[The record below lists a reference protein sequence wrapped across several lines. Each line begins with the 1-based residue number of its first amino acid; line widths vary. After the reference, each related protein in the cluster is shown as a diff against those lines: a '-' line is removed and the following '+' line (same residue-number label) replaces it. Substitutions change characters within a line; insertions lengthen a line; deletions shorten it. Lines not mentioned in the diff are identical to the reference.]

1 MEINEIE
8 LACNLATKS
17 TIDEL
22 VIEDYN
28 RGKTEYITE
37 EDLFT
42 EDESGT
48 QIWKEYPQEV
58 FNRWY
63 DYHLSEIEKCKV

>member
-1 MEINEIE
+1 MEINEIK
-8 LACNLATKS
+8 LACNLATTA

-22 VIEDYN
+22 IIEDVNKGTMRYS
-28 RGKTEYITE
+28 TE

-42 EDESGT
+42 TDESGT

-63 DYHLSEIEKCKV
+63 DYYLEEIEKCKV